1 VIEVKRT
8 TKSNED
14 TSSVDIPIAPALI
27 KQAEL
32 LVSAHSDFLTTVE
45 TMMNEW
51 LRRQRQAFDLS
62 SRSVQKI
69 CGSRSI
75 IDLAQAQGE
84 WMSECLRWT
93 AAEIRAVGNDAVSMT
108 WKTAQR
114 FGQTARDG
122 SDGWR
127 QQSEGTARTESA
139 ASPERAAAE

>member
-75 IDLAQAQGE
+75 IDLAQAQGNGCRSACGGPPQK
-84 WMSECLRWT
+84 SER
-93 AAEIRAVGNDAVSMT
+93 
-108 WKTAQR
+108 
-114 FGQTARDG
+114 
-122 SDGWR
+122 
-127 QQSEGTARTESA
+127 SA
-139 ASPERAAAE
+139 TMLFP

>member
-8 TKSNED
+8 TKLNED
-14 TSSVDIPIAPALI
+14 TSLVDNPMAPALI

-32 LVSAHSDFLTTVE
+32 LISAHSDFLTTVE

-69 CGSRSI
+69 CGSRSV

-84 WMSECLRWT
+84 WVSECLRWT
-93 AAEIRAVGNDAVSMT
+93 AAEIRAVGNNAVSMT
-108 WKTAQR
+108 WEAAQR
-114 FGQTARDG
+114 FGQAARDG
-122 SDGWR
+122 SDGLR
-127 QQSEGTARTESA
+127 QQSEGTAGTASA
-139 ASPERAAAE
+139 APMEHAAAE